1 MINLGTMKKV
11 KNINDL
17 YLLFHEKK
25 IFSEYNIKRIGVFGS
40 FARGE
45 HFNDIDLF
53 IEDELN
59 FQQLIQLKS
68 LLERETGIP
77 FDIMQKKYAEPV
89 ILYRALKEMQYAAA
103 LVNDH
108 TYK

>member
-1 MINLGTMKKV
+1 M
-11 KNINDL
+11 
-17 YLLFHEKK
+17 LFNEMNM
-25 IFSEYNIKRIGVFGS
+25 FREYNIKRIGVFGS

-59 FQQLIQLKS
+59 FQELIQLKNQ
-68 LLERETGIP
+68 LERKTGIP

-89 ILYRALKEMQYAAA
+89 ILYRALKEMQYA
-103 LVNDH
+103 VS
-108 TYK
+108 

>member
-1 MINLGTMKKV
+1 MKAV

-17 YLLFHEKK
+17 YTLFTEKNL
-25 IFSEYNIKRIGVFGS
+25 FREYNINRIGVFGS

-45 HFNDIDLF
+45 KFNDIDLF
-53 IEDELN
+53 IEDDLN

-68 LLERETGIP
+68 LLETETGIP

-89 ILYRALKEMQYAAA
+89 ILYRALKDMQYAAA
-103 LVNDH
+103 S
-108 TYK
+108 